1 MFELVWFIAIGAAA
15 GWLARRIMHR
25 PELNLVANM
34 ALGML
39 GAILGGLG
47 LGLLGLHAGNIIGS
61 LITAT
66 LGAVGLIWFVGR
78 ARASD

>member
-1 MFELVWFIAIGAAA
+1 MYDLIWFLAIGAAA
-15 GWLARRIMHR
+15 GWLARRIMKR

-34 ALGML
+34 VLGML
-39 GAILGGLG
+39 GAILGGLA
-47 LGLLGLHAGNIIGS
+47 LGLLGLYAGNIIGS
-61 LITAT
+61 LITAM